1 MHGCNYLRWGMRSR
15 MPVRMVSTM
24 ANWESRPKVKSM
36 AKKRMAH
43 SVGNGKRVTRSGYAS
58 KARPVPDFATSFT
71 STPSSVA
78 MNPRTEKMAKP
89 AVKEVMQLPMQT
101 IMVSR
106 KMLLWNLLYEARV
119 TRPPPATEREKK
131 IWAAETFV

>member
-1 MHGCNYLRWGMRSR
+1 
-15 MPVRMVSTM
+15 
-24 ANWESRPKVKSM
+24 
-36 AKKRMAH
+36 MAH
-43 SVGNGKRVTRSGYAS
+43 RVGNGNRVTRSGQAS
-58 KARPVPDFATSFT
+58 KANPVPGFATSFT

-119 TRPPPATEREKK
+119 TSPQ
-131 IWAAETFV
+131 AASRQRLRDQVGLPNSDGSMLTSSPVYDSS